1 MARFSIFACR
11 QTYSMQ
17 KLFTLTA
24 ISFLF
29 LLSAFTPLKGIDEV
43 VNALRKGN
51 ATEISKYID
60 DNVEVSLPGRSDS
73 YSKAQAVMIL
83 KDFFSNN
90 GVTGFEV
97 KHKGEN
103 NGNQYCIGTLLTRSG
118 NYRTTVYMKTK
129 NGRQLVREIRFQ

>member
-1 MARFSIFACR
+1 
-11 QTYSMQ
+11 MQ
-17 KLFTLTA
+17 KIFTLTA

-43 VNALRKGN
+43 VNALQKGN
-51 ATEISKYID
+51 ATEISRYID
-60 DNVEVSLPGRSDS
+60 DNVEISLPGKSDN

-83 KDFFSNN
+83 KDFFTNN

-103 NGNQYCIGTLLTRSG
+103 NGNQFCVGTLFTRSG

-129 NGRQLVREIRFQ
+129 NGKQLVRELRFQ

>member
-1 MARFSIFACR
+1 
-11 QTYSMQ
+11 MQ
-17 KLFTLTA
+17 KIFTLTA

-43 VNALRKGN
+43 VNALQKGN
-51 ATEISKYID
+51 ATEISRYID
-60 DNVEVSLPGRSDS
+60 DNVEISLPGKSDN

-103 NGNQYCIGTLLTRSG
+103 NGNQFCVGTLFTKSG

-129 NGRQLVREIRFQ
+129 NGKQLVRELRFQ

>member
-1 MARFSIFACR
+1 
-11 QTYSMQ
+11 MQ

-29 LLSAFTPLKGIDEV
+29 LLSAFTPLRGIDEV

-60 DNVEVSLPGRSDS
+60 DNVEISLPGKSDN

-90 GVTGFEV
+90 GVNGFEV

-103 NGNQYCIGTLLTRSG
+103 NGNQYCIGTLVTQSG

-129 NGRQLVREIRFQ
+129 NGRQLVRELRFL

>member
-1 MARFSIFACR
+1 
-11 QTYSMQ
+11 MQ
-17 KLFTLTA
+17 KLFALTT

-29 LLSAFTPLKGIDEV
+29 LLTAFTPIRGIDEV
-43 VNALRKGN
+43 VNALRKGD

-60 DNVEVSLPGRSDS
+60 DNVEISLPGKSDT

-90 GVTGFEV
+90 GVTGFEL

-103 NGNQYCIGTLLTRSG
+103 NGNQYCIGTLLTQSG
-118 NYRTTVYMKTK
+118 NYRTTVYMKTI
-129 NGRQLVREIRFQ
+129 NGRQLVRELRFQ

>member
-1 MARFSIFACR
+1 
-11 QTYSMQ
+11 MQ

-29 LLSAFTPLKGIDEV
+29 LLTAFTPIRGIDEV
-43 VNALRKGN
+43 VNALQKGN
-51 ATEISKYID
+51 ASEISKYID
-60 DNVEVSLPGRSDS
+60 DNVEISLPGKSDT

-90 GVTGFEV
+90 VVTGFQL

-103 NGNQYCIGTLLTRSG
+103 NGNQYCIGTLMTQAG
-118 NYRTTVYMKTK
+118 NYRTTVYMKTI
-129 NGRQLVREIRFQ
+129 NGKQLVRELRFQ

>member
-1 MARFSIFACR
+1 
-11 QTYSMQ
+11 MQ
-17 KLFTLTA
+17 KIFTLTV

-43 VNALRKGN
+43 VNGLSKGS
-51 ATEISKYID
+51 ASEISKYID
-60 DNVEVSLPGRSDS
+60 DNVEISLPGKSNN

-83 KDFFSNN
+83 KDFFTNN

-129 NGRQLVREIRFQ
+129 NGRQLVRELRFQ

>member
-1 MARFSIFACR
+1 
-11 QTYSMQ
+11 MQ
-17 KLFTLTA
+17 KIFTLTA

-60 DNVEVSLPGRSDS
+60 DNVEISLPGRSDN

-90 GVTGFEV
+90 GVNGFDV

-129 NGRQLVREIRFQ
+129 NGRQLVRELRFQ

>member
-1 MARFSIFACR
+1 
-11 QTYSMQ
+11 MQ

-29 LLSAFTPLKGIDEV
+29 LLSAFTPLRGIDEV

-51 ATEISKYID
+51 AAEISKYID
-60 DNVEVSLPGRSDS
+60 DNVEISLPGKSDN

-90 GVTGFEV
+90 GVNGFEV

-103 NGNQYCIGTLLTRSG
+103 NGNQYCIGTLVTQSG

-129 NGRQLVREIRFQ
+129 NGRQLVRELRFQ

>member
-1 MARFSIFACR
+1 
-11 QTYSMQ
+11 MQ

-29 LLSAFTPLKGIDEV
+29 LLSAFTPLRGIDEV

-60 DNVEVSLPGRSDS
+60 DNVEISLPGKSDN

-90 GVTGFEV
+90 GVNGFEV

-103 NGNQYCIGTLLTRSG
+103 NGNQYCIGTLVTQSG

-129 NGRQLVREIRFQ
+129 NGRQLVRELRFQ